1 MVQHKN
7 MECAG
12 KVFIKVYGNYTRL
25 EKEVNEVKEDW
36 IVGRTIHQTGYARG
50 VIYLEKR

>member
-1 MVQHKN
+1 MVQHEN